1 MFASVSRRAMR
12 RHTWLGFLEAAIAIQ
27 SSFGP
32 KSFTTTAILHRT
44 PRFLLFFPPKNHAPE
59 NEYERASERNEDAR
73 KCEKIR
79 EREQTLRERK
89 LGLERGKRE
98 KKTKR
103 RGFDSRQRERESVNE
118 EAELKIRFKCG

>member
-98 KKTKR
+98 REKNEKA
-103 RGFDSRQRERESVNE
+103 GFRFEAERER
-118 EAELKIRFKCG
+118 

>member
-1 MFASVSRRAMR
+1 MR

-98 KKTKR
+98 RKKRKGGVSI
-103 RGFDSRQRERESVNE
+103 RGRERERDSVNE